1 MRFFNML
8 LAVAA
13 IASVVVAD
21 EPKDNKDDEKDRYIY
36 GKPGDEDYGTPR
48 SADDVI
54 RLERM
59 WTLDLNMQKTRGFLQ
74 GYHRGMYKDFDYMIP
89 EKCLAKEST
98 MQIYYVEKIFKS
110 FQFEEIGTVSNLA
123 YNIYYNVDF
132 ECEIE
137 KYLYD
142 MACFCFDHD
151 CSFET
156 LYKNELSKVLQVTG
170 VLNSIAAVLYGDDPQ
185 PKEDDHV
192 QWFELYS
199 QIGSNVG
206 KLVRYT
212 FAFNPAEI
220 HY

>member
-1 MRFFNML
+1 ML

-13 IASVVVAD
+13 IASVVVAED
-21 EPKDNKDDEKDRYIY
+21 TTKEDDQKDRYIY

-59 WTLDLNMQKTRGFLQ
+59 WSLDLNMQKVRGFLQ

-89 EKCLAKEST
+89 EKCLNKEST
-98 MQIYYVEKIFKS
+98 MQVYYIEKIVKG
-110 FQFEEIGTVSNLA
+110 FELEELPTISNLA
-123 YNIYYNVDF
+123 YNVYFNVDF

-142 MACFCFDHD
+142 MSCFCFDHD
-151 CSFET
+151 CSMET
-156 LYKNELSKVLQVTG
+156 LIQNELSKVLQVTG
-170 VLNSIAAVLYGDDPQ
+170 VLNSIAAVMYGDDQ
-185 PKEDDHV
+185 PDESDHV
-192 QWFELYS
+192 QMFEVYS
-199 QIGSNVG
+199 QIGANVG
-206 KLVRYT
+206 KLIRYT
-212 FAFNPAEI
+212 FAFDPKEI